1 MLVEPAIEAF
11 AATYQ
16 SGQPQIVYSK
26 LIADL
31 ETPVSAMLKIA
42 ADKQNCFLLESVEGG
57 VTRGRYSIIGLNP
70 DIIWRCHGNYAEINR
85 HANDNPDAFTAETK
99 GALDSLRQLLTESRI
114 ELPETLPPMSA
125 GLVGYMGYET
135 VQLMEIIPDSNP
147 RAIELPDGLFI
158 RPTVMAI
165 FDSVQDTV
173 TVATP
178 VRPTDEVDVKTAYA
192 YAIDLSLIHI

>member
-1 MLVEPAIEAF
+1 MLVEPAVEAF

-16 SGQPQIVYSK
+16 NGQPQIVYSK
-26 LIADL
+26 LIAVL
-31 ETPVSAMLKIA
+31 ESPVSAMLKFA

-85 HANDNPDAFTAETK
+85 HANDNPDVFTAETK

-125 GLVGYMGYET
+125 
-135 VQLMEIIPDSNP
+135 
-147 RAIELPDGLFI
+147 
-158 RPTVMAI
+158 
-165 FDSVQDTV
+165 
-173 TVATP
+173 
-178 VRPTDEVDVKTAYA
+178 
-192 YAIDLSLIHI
+192 